1 MRVHVLF
8 SERSVESCWIRRKV
22 SEVACSLGSPPIVSL
37 DLT

>member
-8 SERSVESCWIRRKV
+8 SKRSVESCWIRRKV
-22 SEVACSLGSPPIVSL
+22 SEVGSPPIVSL